1 MVRYLRWIY
10 AGLFWVISAA
20 LVVQFFLAGWGVFA
34 FAGIPPFD
42 PHRALGDL
50 IGIAIL
56 LGIPLAFAAR
66 VPWRTTGINFGLF
79 VLMFIQGTLAFAPQR
94 GIAALHV
101 VNAVLIFGVTLLL
114 TREATTI
121 ARSARAPA
129 PTQAPLAAD
138 VTRSS

>member
-1 MVRYLRWIY
+1 MVGYLRWIY
-10 AGLFWVISAA
+10 AGLFWVIAAA

-34 FAGIPPFD
+34 FAGLPPFD

-66 VPWRTTGINFGLF
+66 VPWRTTGINIGLF
-79 VLMFIQGTLAFAPQR
+79 VLMFIQATLAFAPQR

-101 VNAVLIFGVTLLL
+101 VNAVVIFGVTLFL
-114 TREATTI
+114 TREVTMI
-121 ARSARAPA
+121 ARAAQTPLLSQPA
-129 PTQAPLAAD
+129 ANM
-138 VTRSS
+138 TRSS